1 MQTQIRAHGS
11 RRGLHRPLG
20 GLGVGARRID
30 IAPIYTATRSV
41 ATEPLEGAGDGC
53 PASAAHPSAETG
65 LDTAALGRLR
75 ELDPTG
81 TSGLVE
87 RVFRAFA
94 GSLERLMPQLHAA
107 QIGADWNA
115 VRHVA
120 HTLKS
125 SSASVGAIKL
135 SLLCAEIETMI
146 RTDNLDAGRAH
157 RTDGA

>member
-1 MQTQIRAHGS
+1 MTS
-11 RRGLHRPLG
+11 
-20 GLGVGARRID
+20 
-30 IAPIYTATRSV
+30 APIPERFLV
-41 ATEPLEGAGDGC
+41 ASDAAEGAGGAAAS
-53 PASAAHPSAETG
+53 ASAASLQPSAEAG
-65 LDTAALGRLR
+65 LDAEALQRLR

-107 QIGADWNA
+107 QMAADWNA

-146 RTDNLDAGRAH
+146 RTDNLDGLAVRIEQMERETAAVLKAMQQL
-157 RTDGA
+157 R

>member
-1 MQTQIRAHGS
+1 MTI
-11 RRGLHRPLG
+11 
-20 GLGVGARRID
+20 ARNPQPVF
-30 IAPIYTATRSV
+30 AASE
-41 ATEPLEGAGDGC
+41 AAEGAGGSAT
-53 PASAAHPSAETG
+53 PASAAALHPSAETG

-146 RTDNLDAGRAH
+146 RTDNLDGVTERIEQMERETAAVLKAMQQLR
-157 RTDGA
+157 

>member
-1 MQTQIRAHGS
+1 MTI
-11 RRGLHRPLG
+11 
-20 GLGVGARRID
+20 ARIPQRVF
-30 IAPIYTATRSV
+30 AAFE
-41 ATEPLEGAGDGC
+41 AAEGAGGSAA
-53 PASAAHPSAETG
+53 PASAAALHPSAENG

-146 RTDNLDAGRAH
+146 RTDNLDGMAERIEQMERETAAVLKAMQQL
-157 RTDGA
+157 R